1 VSRTFENQSAKAD
14 FAWVQRRIHSLLDGG
29 LAAAEGIFDLEAHM
43 SDLDRSIVKI
53 GTLAL
58 MVCAVG
64 VARAENPLSNKS
76 APAPLH
82 VVLRRPPPCVTGD
95 RMALKPPVPV
105 KSMPAYK
112 GGNDRIVSIPNAC
125 GPVPSDKDAAAALR
139 RLRAD
144 LNRIQLLKEAAVKSS
159 PR

>member
-1 VSRTFENQSAKAD
+1 
-14 FAWVQRRIHSLLDGG
+14 
-29 LAAAEGIFDLEAHM
+29 M

-58 MVCAVG
+58 IVCAVG
-64 VARAENPLSNKS
+64 VARAENPMRGKG

-82 VVLRRPPPCVTGD
+82 VVLRRAPACVTGD
-95 RMALKPPVPV
+95 RMAHQPPIPV
-105 KSMPAYK
+105 ASMPAYK
-112 GGNDRIVSIPNAC
+112 GDDRIVAIPNVC
-125 GPVPSDKDAAAALR
+125 GPVPTEKDAAAALR

-144 LNRIQLLKEAAVKSS
+144 LNRIQLLKEAAVKSA

>member
-1 VSRTFENQSAKAD
+1 
-14 FAWVQRRIHSLLDGG
+14 
-29 LAAAEGIFDLEAHM
+29 M

-58 MVCAVG
+58 IVCAVG
-64 VARAENPLSNKS
+64 VARAENPMSNKG

-82 VVLRRPPPCVTGD
+82 VVLRKAPACVTGD
-95 RMALKPPVPV
+95 KMAHKPPVPV
-105 KSMPAYK
+105 ASMPAYK
-112 GGNDRIVSIPNAC
+112 GDDRIVPIPNVC
-125 GPVPSDKDAAAALR
+125 GPVPTEKDAAAALR

-144 LNRIQLLKEAAVKSS
+144 LNRIQLLKEAAVKST